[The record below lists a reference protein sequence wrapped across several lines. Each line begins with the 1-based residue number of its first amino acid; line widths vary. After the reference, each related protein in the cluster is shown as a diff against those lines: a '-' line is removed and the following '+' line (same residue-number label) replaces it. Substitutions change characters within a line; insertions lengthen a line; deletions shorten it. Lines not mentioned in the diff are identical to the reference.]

1 MCFDWTWFEHL
12 FIWVIVVG
20 AIFGILKILLPMV
33 FAQLGSPGTALVQ
46 IINILMWAVIACF
59 VVYIAFAIIECLA
72 GGGMGF
78 GLTPG
83 RR

>member
-12 FIWVIVVG
+12 FIWAIIVG
-20 AIFGILKILLPMV
+20 AIFAVLKVLLPMV
-33 FAQLGSPGTALVQ
+33 FAQLGTPGAALVQ

-59 VVYIAFAIIECLA
+59 VVYIAFEIIECLA
-72 GGGMGF
+72 GSGGLSLGP
-78 GLTPG
+78 T